1 MQPSV
6 PFIRN
11 RLVEDVRFLVL
22 FAHLA
27 DNECQEDTDHS
38 RGDEEDED
46 AGVAGIALL
55 VEEAG
60 GKSTH
65 IDGSPMQFVDAE
77 QVVFSNKILHE
88 VLVNTVS

>member
-1 MQPSV
+1 MTMSYPWD
-6 PFIRN
+6 I
-11 RLVEDVRFLVL
+11 
-22 FAHLA
+22 AA
-27 DNECQEDTDHS
+27 
-38 RGDEEDED
+38 
-46 AGVAGIALL
+46 IALL

-65 IDGSPMQFVDAE
+65 IDGTPMQFVDAE